1 MEVKNIGPCKTAM
14 EIRTLS
20 DRLTRPNQRYILN
33 TIQTILY
40 CQQANG
46 NANNTIK
53 PDERKA
59 IGVHACKTGRE

>member
-33 TIQTILY
+33 TIHTILY
-40 CQQANG
+40 CQQL
-46 NANNTIK
+46 NNTAAEPDDNK
-53 PDERKA
+53 PPVVSSVRIDSK
-59 IGVHACKTGRE
+59 